1 MDKLYFTTANY
12 YGERKRE
19 RKISPFVAE
28 ALGEDNLTMK
38 PFVRQLAD
46 QDKQLTLLEWKK
58 SEELPE
64 KPVRQPISYLSY
76 SQIDTFNTCPL
87 QYKYRYQIKIPVPP
101 TAAASFGTSMHLS
114 LQRFY
119 ERRKKGE
126 KLNLDQLMKILDE
139 VWIPLG
145 YGTRQYEE
153 KMRKRGLKM
162 LEEFFDKFY
171 DPKIVPANLE
181 YLFKVKITPF
191 LRIGRKIDRVYIHSD
206 GKLEIVDYKTGR
218 KPTNKEIKENLQMTV
233 YTLAVTDRGIYNKKP
248 EEVILSF
255 YFFDAHEKISSTRTQ
270 EQLMEAKKILQDT
283 AKNIEESAFQPK
295 VGPWCDFCDYKLIC
309 PAWQS

>member
-1 MDKLYFTTANY
+1 MVKRHLKLIREESAGQILYYFLEDSGLLSRLVDYKTAKEEKAAVNMSKFFDKLKTYEAEQEDASVTAVCDWIDMSLELGESPLAQDFDWINNDAVNILTVHSSKGLEFSVVFMVNLVNQRFPTSKRGEQIPIPDALVKEILPKGDYHLQEERRLFYVGMTRTRDLLYFTTANY
-12 YGERKRE
+12 YGEGKRE

-119 ERRKKGE
+119 ERRKK
-126 KLNLDQLMKILDE
+126 D
-139 VWIPLG
+139 V
-145 YGTRQYEE
+145 
-153 KMRKRGLKM
+153 
-162 LEEFFDKFY
+162 
-171 DPKIVPANLE
+171 
-181 YLFKVKITPF
+181 
-191 LRIGRKIDRVYIHSD
+191 
-206 GKLEIVDYKTGR
+206 
-218 KPTNKEIKENLQMTV
+218 
-233 YTLAVTDRGIYNKKP
+233 
-248 EEVILSF
+248 
-255 YFFDAHEKISSTRTQ
+255 
-270 EQLMEAKKILQDT
+270 
-283 AKNIEESAFQPK
+283 
-295 VGPWCDFCDYKLIC
+295 
-309 PAWQS
+309 